1 MMLDILKFIFSN
13 FFIWLGF
20 AIIICGFAPFR
31 ITINKGTHVHLDDKE
46 LNKND
51 VKKILEKH

>member
-1 MMLDILKFIFSN
+1 MLDILKFIFSN
-13 FFIWLGF
+13 FFIWLRF

-31 ITINKGTHVHLDDKE
+31 IAIDKGTHVHLDDKE

-51 VKKILEKH
+51 IKKILEKH

>member
-1 MMLDILKFIFSN
+1 MLDILKFIFSN

-31 ITINKGTHVHLDDKE
+31 ITIDKGTHVYLDGKE
-46 LNKND
+46 LNKDNI
-51 VKKILEKH
+51 KKILEKH

>member
-20 AIIICGFAPFR
+20 AIIICGFSPFR
-31 ITINKGTHVHLDDKE
+31 ITIDKGTHVHLDNKE
-46 LNKND
+46 SNEDSIKNLL
-51 VKKILEKH
+51 KKH